1 MFFINVCD
9 LLEIPI
15 NKESATKVRQK
26 FIIRG
31 VLREVSARNPLIR
44 NEKTKG
50 LKNMKGEIKN
60 SPFQYL
66 NYYYL

>member
-1 MFFINVCD
+1 MYD

-31 VLREVSARNPLIR
+31 L
-44 NEKTKG
+44 
-50 LKNMKGEIKN
+50 
-60 SPFQYL
+60 
-66 NYYYL
+66 